1 MSRINRGKPA
11 QKTSLNTQ
19 PLTANSM
26 DTEAMETSSSVPED
40 MDHEN
45 QLQFV
50 ENSTTEEHIAR
61 VVFEA
66 NATAD
71 QLARGHTVRLSSAEN
86 IFNVASAH
94 DNIEKGIIT
103 GISSKAIY
111 SDCSEPITLSV
122 NLFNTT
128 DSEPTVNNEQGW
140 LHTPS
145 PSDFGV
151 KTTGGVKGFKN
162 LLNLLPYEKTRSE
175 LAVYKPED
183 VANDRYIQQYGS
195 YNNENLWDGVVAFP
209 GEKYYLVHQGHV
221 VLNVIRQN
229 WEQLGINVD
238 DEHRFNGK
246 YVQVPAHVF
255 DRVIKDLEAQVLSRM
270 PFTDLSNIRACF
282 TSKQASNYTETHNDG
297 PAGKFK
303 VVVELEFKYQFP
315 PTTNMSSEEVDNA

>member
-1 MSRINRGKPA
+1 MSRINRGKPTP
-11 QKTSLNTQ
+11 KNTLNTQ
-19 PLTANSM
+19 PLTSNAM
-26 DTEAMETSSSVPED
+26 DTDAIEHTSMHQEAMED
-40 MDHEN
+40 EN
-45 QLQFV
+45 KLHFV
-50 ENSTTEEHIAR
+50 ENQQNDEHIAR
-61 VVFEA
+61 IVFEA

-86 IFNVASAH
+86 IFNTMSDH

-111 SDCSEPITLSV
+111 SDCSEPITVSL
-122 NLFNTT
+122 NLFNTS
-128 DSEPTVNNEQGW
+128 DSEPKVNNEQGW

-151 KTTGGVKGFKN
+151 KTTGGNKGFKN
-162 LLNLLPYEKTRSE
+162 LLNLLPYEKSRAE

-221 VLNVIRQN
+221 VLNVIKNN

-282 TSKQASNYTETHNDG
+282 TSKQASKYTETHGDG
-297 PAGKFK
+297 PGGKYK
-303 VVVELEFKYQFP
+303 VVVELQFQYQFP
-315 PTTNMSSEEVDNA
+315 PTTKPTEELESS

>member
-19 PLTANSM
+19 PLTANNI
-26 DTEAMETSSSVPED
+26 DTEAMESISNVPEE
-40 MDHEN
+40 MEHEN

-50 ENSTTEEHIAR
+50 ENTTTEEHIAR

-86 IFNVASAH
+86 IFNVANVN

-128 DSEPTVNNEQGW
+128 DSEPKVNNEQGW

-151 KTTGGVKGFKN
+151 KTTGGIKGFKN

-282 TSKQASNYTETHNDG
+282 TSKQASNYAETHNDG

-303 VVVELEFKYQFP
+303 LVVELEFKYQFP
-315 PTTNMSSEEVDNA
+315 PTTNMSSEEVEIA